1 MNQSGAQ
8 SMSKIPCGF
17 RLILVLFSL
26 FFSTQLFSLQYGIYA
41 KSENSKQIKKLFVIS
56 ERCSGS
62 NYINCLVLQN
72 FEVKDERLGQKH
84 FPPWY
89 DLPEMMYRGNSQYY
103 TFAGTEDFLFI
114 IIFRNPYDWVRS
126 IHQKPFHAHS
136 SLVDVPFS
144 KFIRT
149 PWKLSPHNKTA
160 QEQHTLNHLVDRNP
174 VTGSPFDNVLKL
186 RTAKIKNMLQIL
198 DRAPN
203 VYYINYETVRDHP
216 QEVLQEIK
224 SLFRI
229 AAKPSYVPVTKY
241 KGKENKEEF
250 KPKVYKSISQK
261 DLDYINSQLDPLI
274 EAQIGYSLIG
284 DVTQMGKK

>member
-1 MNQSGAQ
+1 MNQSCACP
-8 SMSKIPCGF
+8 MSKIPFAF

-26 FFSTQLFSLQYGIYA
+26 FFSTQLFSLQYGICA
-41 KSENSKQIKKLFVIS
+41 KSENSKQITKLFVIS

-62 NYINCLVLQN
+62 NYINNLVLKN
-72 FEVKDERLGQKH
+72 FEVQDERLGQKH

-136 SLVDVPFS
+136 SLVNVSFS

-149 PWKLSPHNKTA
+149 PWKLSSYDKTA
-160 QEQHTLNHLVDRNP
+160 QKQQRLNHLVDRNP
-174 VTGSPFDNVLKL
+174 LNGSHFDNVLKL

-203 VYYINYETVRDHP
+203 VYYINYEIVRDHP

-229 AAKPSYVPVTKY
+229 AAKPSYTPVTTY
-241 KGKENKEEF
+241 KGRENKGEY
-250 KPKVYKSISQK
+250 KPKVYKPLSQK
-261 DLDYINSQLDPLI
+261 DLNYINSQLDPSI

-284 DVTQMGKK
+284 DATQIDKK